1 MLRPALRE
9 NQPLCTGIERHRGE
23 RDEMPGENRT
33 LDLRL
38 ERPKNRRM
46 ASGLAPTMR
55 QICDLS
61 SAVVS
66 TEGQDSTATVWE

>member
-1 MLRPALRE
+1 
-9 NQPLCTGIERHRGE
+9 
-23 RDEMPGENRT
+23 
-33 LDLRL
+33 
-38 ERPKNRRM
+38 M

>member
-1 MLRPALRE
+1 
-9 NQPLCTGIERHRGE
+9 
-23 RDEMPGENRT
+23 
-33 LDLRL
+33 
-38 ERPKNRRM
+38 
-46 ASGLAPTMR
+46 MR